1 MKKYLLPLFIFFA
14 CGNIVAQQDT
24 LSVPIIIGYIDMD
37 SILSIAPERVKI
49 DKHIQAV
56 TTEYEKEFK
65 RMQQEY
71 NKKVKD
77 FLKNNEEL
85 LDAIKLARQA
95 EITEAEKRLATYKL
109 QYKQQ
114 VKHEQDS
121 LNTQLQNN
129 IDNLIK
135 QVAKEMKITV
145 VLDKKNTRY
154 LSPSCI
160 DLFPFVEKKLLKK

>member
-1 MKKYLLPLFIFFA
+1 MRKYLLLLFVFFA

-24 LSVPIIIGYIDMD
+24 LSMPIIIGYIDMD
-37 SILSIAPERVKI
+37 SIVSIAPEKAKI
-49 DKHIQAV
+49 DKHIQTI

-65 RMQQEY
+65 RMQQDY

-77 FLKNNEEL
+77 FLKNNKEL

-95 EITEAEKRLATYKL
+95 EITEAEKRLANYKI

-121 LNTQLQNN
+121 LNTQLINN

-160 DLFPFVEKKLLKK
+160 DLFPFVEKQLLKK

>member
-1 MKKYLLPLFIFFA
+1 MRKYLLLLFVFFA

-24 LSVPIIIGYIDMD
+24 LSMPIIIGYIDMD
-37 SILSIAPERVKI
+37 SIVSIAPEKAKT
-49 DKHIQAV
+49 DKHIQTI

-65 RMQQEY
+65 RMQQDY

-77 FLKNNEEL
+77 FLKNNKEL

-95 EITEAEKRLATYKL
+95 EITEAEKRLANYKI

-121 LNTQLQNN
+121 LNTQLINN

>member
-1 MKKYLLPLFIFFA
+1 
-14 CGNIVAQQDT
+14 
-24 LSVPIIIGYIDMD
+24 MD
-37 SILSIAPERVKI
+37 SILGIAPERVKI

>member
-24 LSVPIIIGYIDMD
+24 LSAPIIIGYIDMD

-95 EITEAEKRLATYKL
+95 EITEAEKRLATYK
-109 QYKQQ
+109 
-114 VKHEQDS
+114 
-121 LNTQLQNN
+121 
-129 IDNLIK
+129 
-135 QVAKEMKITV
+135 
-145 VLDKKNTRY
+145 
-154 LSPSCI
+154 
-160 DLFPFVEKKLLKK
+160 